1 MTFSEKANYFLS
13 SVLFFILLISN
24 FFLYSYI
31 KKIIQ
36 KNETKILNNETEV
49 LFSSIII
56 CKNDSTS
63 IFNLL
68 NSFSKNNSADIL
80 IFKNNKYNIITYD
93 NDIFRNYSD
102 TLTLKSILE
111 DDVFSLYDK
120 NWISKKI
127 SFSSSNNNFFLDSLY
142 YVKNID
148 QTQNLLKSILYKII
162 FSNIIIIIIFS
173 YFISVKSKKDILR
186 LKKAIEFIKQIEKR
200 NVTSPLKVNCK
211 SDELSKLENSLNQLE
226 EKILNENKK
235 IQKLERVRSEFLG
248 NVSHELRTPIFS
260 IQGYIETLKDGAIND
275 PEVNYNFLNK
285 IEKHAE
291 RLSNLVSDLIEISK
305 IESGELKLSYRFFNI
320 LELIP
325 IVIEEMNPLA
335 NVYGVKINYK
345 YSSDKNNIK
354 VFADKDKIRQVLV
367 NLIENAIKYNKK
379 GGTVTIDLYDE
390 PNQVN
395 ITVSDTGIGI
405 PEEHQ
410 IRIFERFYRVDKNR
424 SREIGG
430 TGLGLAIVKHII
442 EAHKGKIS
450 VQSKVGE
457 GSSFS
462 FTLQKKAI

>member
-1 MTFSEKANYFLS
+1 MTFSEKSNYFLS

-31 KKIIQ
+31 KKIIL
-36 KNETKILNNETEV
+36 KNEKKILHNETEL
-49 LFSSIII
+49 LFSSINS
-56 CKNDSTS
+56 CKNDSTLL
-63 IFNLL
+63 FNLL
-68 NSFSKNNSADIL
+68 DSFSKNNSADIL
-80 IFKNNKYNIITYD
+80 IFKNHKYHIITYD
-93 NDIFRNYSD
+93 NDVFRNYSD
-102 TLTLKSILE
+102 TSTLNSILE
-111 DDVFSLYDK
+111 GDVFFLYDK
-120 NWISKKI
+120 SWISKKI
-127 SFSSSNNNFFLDSLY
+127 PFSSFNNIFIDSLY
-142 YVKNID
+142 YLKNFD
-148 QTQNLLKSILYKII
+148 HKDNLLSSILYKII
-162 FSNIIIIIIFS
+162 FTNIIIVIIFS
-173 YFISVKSKKDILR
+173 YIISIKFKKVLLR
-186 LKKAIEFIKQIEKR
+186 LKKATEFIKQIEKH
-200 NVTSPLKVNCK
+200 NITTPLKINDK
-211 SDELSKLENSLNQLE
+211 NDELSQLEKALNQLE
-226 EKILNENKK
+226 ENISNETKK

-275 PEVNYNFLNK
+275 PEVNYTFLNK

-320 LELIP
+320 LELVP

-335 NVYGVKINYK
+335 NAYDVKITYNY
-345 YSSDKNNIK
+345 SPNKNNIT
-354 VFADKDKIRQVLV
+354 VFADKEKIRQVFV

-379 GGTVTIDLYDE
+379 GGLVSIDLYE
-390 PNQVN
+390 ESNQVN

-405 PEEHQ
+405 PEEHH